1 MNPMIWLAIIIVLL
15 IIEIVT
21 LGLTTIWFAGGA
33 LVACL
38 ASFFGVGLV
47 GQVILFFA
55 VSITLLVLTRPIAL
69 KHFNGDR
76 AKTNVESVVGQE
88 GIVTEAINSLYAKGR
103 VELNGME
110 WSAKT
115 ETDDKIISEGATVE
129 VLRVEGVKLVVKEKV
144 R

>member
-76 AKTNVESVVGQE
+76 AKTYVESVVGQE